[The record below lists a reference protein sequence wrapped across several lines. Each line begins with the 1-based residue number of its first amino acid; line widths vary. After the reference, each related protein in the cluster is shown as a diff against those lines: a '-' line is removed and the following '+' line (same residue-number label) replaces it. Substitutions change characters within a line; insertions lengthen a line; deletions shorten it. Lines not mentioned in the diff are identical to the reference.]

1 MSQAARSAHRL
12 RRQAAPLALGNRAW
26 RGYGRS
32 SRRGAPRGR
41 AHRAARPQKAPRH
54 RRAPRRK
61 PDAPLV
67 LSKLGSSFLD
77 RSETPGKDALLRMQS
92 VFGLIENDGLRT
104 VDHIVGHFLAA
115 MGRQAMHEDRVLVR
129 TSHEFRIDL
138 VGGEQLVAE
147 SLVNIAHRD
156 PAIRDDRVG
165 SLYRLIGIADELQTG
180 ARTARPIEK
189 SGLQIEPG
197 WGCDMKRKIEPL
209 RGMDP
214 AREHVVG
221 VAAPGDRAPLDR
233 TFHFLE

>member
-1 MSQAARSAHRL
+1 M
-12 RRQAAPLALGNRAW
+12 
-26 RGYGRS
+26 
-32 SRRGAPRGR
+32 
-41 AHRAARPQKAPRH
+41 
-54 RRAPRRK
+54 
-61 PDAPLV
+61 
-67 LSKLGSSFLD
+67 
-77 RSETPGKDALLRMQS
+77 
-92 VFGLIENDGLRT
+92 
-104 VDHIVGHFLAA
+104 
-115 MGRQAMHEDRVLVR
+115 
-129 TSHEFRIDL
+129 
-138 VGGEQLVAE
+138 AE

-233 TFHFLE
+233 TFHFLESQNVRHHLTGMRTLRQTIDDRHIGVTGEFEHGGMVEDANHDRVDKTR